1 MSSHVFAE
9 VEHTCS
15 SVGIIRAGRLIKQG
29 DLTEIH
35 SMRVHRV
42 IVSFEGELAP
52 GALSSLD
59 GVSQVQLTEGFL
71 ACNVRGSFD
80 PLLRALATVRVL
92 NLVSQE
98 PSLEEVFLAY
108 DAAVAM
114 DAAVAPHPESLPQSE
129 VPGDAEIVPP
139 PEPAAPVAEPEDAPA
154 PEPEP
159 EPSRRSFEL
168 RDWLADELG
177 PAPDPAAPSGPPTEE
192 PPLEQL
198 AWTDPGPRPAGGMHP
213 EPEPPE
219 SHPSDDR

>member
-1 MSSHVFAE
+1 
-9 VEHTCS
+9 
-15 SVGIIRAGRLIKQG
+15 
-29 DLTEIH
+29 
-35 SMRVHRV
+35 VH
-42 IVSFEGELAP
+42 
-52 GALSSLD
+52 
-59 GVSQVQLTEGFL
+59 LTEGFL
-71 ACNVRGSFD
+71 ACHVRGSFD

-108 DAAVAM
+108 DAAVAT
-114 DAAVAPHPESLPQSE
+114 DAAVAPEPEGLPQSE
-129 VPGDAEIVPP
+129 VPGEPEIVPP
-139 PEPAAPVAEPEDAPA
+139 PEPTHVAEPAPSAESAPVAEPEEASA

-219 SHPSDDR
+219 SHPSDDRL